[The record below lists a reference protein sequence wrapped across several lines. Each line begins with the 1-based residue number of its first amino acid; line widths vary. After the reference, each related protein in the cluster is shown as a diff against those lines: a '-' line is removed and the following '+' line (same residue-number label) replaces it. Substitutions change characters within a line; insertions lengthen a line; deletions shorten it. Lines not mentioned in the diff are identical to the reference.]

1 MKTWRSSIALVM
13 TVGSAVPLSAQ
24 QQIPIGQMVESLPA
38 AVDPTATYTLYV
50 PEAAAKSGAAPV
62 LLIFDPRGRARLA
75 AELFQPAADRFGWIL
90 ISSHDSRS
98 DGPWEPN
105 QKAIDALWPE
115 LGRFRID
122 RRRIY
127 ATGFS
132 GGAIV
137 SWFLAQATHEIA
149 GIIAVGG
156 RLPPEIPT
164 KEIDFAHFGAAGW
177 WDFNYDEMHAMD
189 ELAAKRGRPHRLELF
204 EGPHSWF
211 DVDLA
216 SEAVVWMELQ
226 AMRAGLRAR
235 DRDAIE
241 FAWLADTAAAR
252 DLEAAGKL
260 LGAGR
265 RWAAIVRTFEGL
277 RDIGEAER
285 EAARI
290 QGSKEYHSA
299 ARALERADAAGRRWE
314 RDVWPRLAKALAPGG
329 LLSYDALVSSLEV
342 ERLERERQGD
352 GPAAIVARRLLDEL
366 ASQCAFYL
374 HGELVAAKRYR
385 EAEVLLRLAARIR
398 PTNWVTPYNLACARV
413 ALGDLDGALE
423 ALEMATDRGF
433 ADLAHLDA
441 DPDLE
446 PLRQT
451 GSPRW
456 QALRTRLGA
465 GSGGS

>member
-1 MKTWRSSIALVM
+1 MRRGAL
-13 TVGSAVPLSAQ
+13 AVLFLAELLSPPAQ
-24 QQIPIGQMVESLPA
+24 PAERQIPIGEMVEGLPA

-50 PEAAAKSGAAPV
+50 SQAAAKSAAAPV
-62 LLIFDPRGRARLA
+62 LLIFDPRGQARLA

-122 RRRIY
+122 RRRMY

-137 SWFLAQATHEIA
+137 SWFLAQATNEIA
-149 GIIAVGG
+149 GVISVGG

-164 KEIDFAHFGAAGW
+164 KTIHFAHFGAAGW

-189 ELAAKRGRPHRLELF
+189 ELVARRGRPHRLELF
-204 EGPHSWF
+204 EGPHSWV

-226 AMRAGLRAR
+226 AMRASLRAR
-235 DRDAIE
+235 DQDVIE
-241 FAWLADTAAAR
+241 AAWLADTAAAR
-252 DLEAAGKL
+252 HLEAAGRVPE
-260 LGAGR
+260 AGR
-265 RWAAIVRTFEGL
+265 RWAAIARTFEGL

-290 QGSKEYHSA
+290 RGSKDYRSA
-299 ARALERADAAGRRWE
+299 AKALERADAAGRRWE
-314 RDVWPRLAKALAPGG
+314 RDVWPRLTNALAPGG
-329 LLSYDALVSSLEV
+329 LLSYETLVSSLEV
-342 ERLERERQGD
+342 ERLERERQGK
-352 GPAAIVARRLLDEL
+352 GPTAVVARRLLDEL

-374 HGELVAAKRYR
+374 HRELVAAKRHR
-385 EAEVLLRLAARIR
+385 EAEVLLRLAVRIR
-398 PTNWVTPYNLACARV
+398 PTNWVTPYNLACLRTT
-413 ALGDLDGALE
+413 LGDLEGALE
-423 ALEMATDRGF
+423 ALETAVDRGF

-441 DPDLE
+441 DADLE
-446 PLRQT
+446 PLRRA

-456 QALRTRLGA
+456 VALRTRLEA